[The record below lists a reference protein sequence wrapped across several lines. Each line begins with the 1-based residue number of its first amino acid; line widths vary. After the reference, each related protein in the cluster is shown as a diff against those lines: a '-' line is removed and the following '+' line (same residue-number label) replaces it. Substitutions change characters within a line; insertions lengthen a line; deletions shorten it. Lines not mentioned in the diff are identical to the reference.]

1 MTIKKKKKKHGM
13 AREKIFFFLIL
24 TLIDGLQ
31 TSDYPK
37 FISAWTTYKFISLI
51 RYEEHVYRLFSWLR
65 NWFPGQNG
73 SLRKIKT

>member
-1 MTIKKKKKKHGM
+1 MTIKKKKKKNMGWLGK
-13 AREKIFFFLIL
+13 KIFFL
-24 TLIDGLQ
+24 TLALIDGLQ

-37 FISAWTTYKFISLI
+37 FISAWITYKFISLI